1 MILFALGSL
10 LLGIL
15 CGYFLFPPEAVPV
28 MDRLMSYALMLLLL
42 SVGIEVGTNKTVFRK
57 IREYN
62 VRILVIPFGV
72 AVGSIAGGLLLG
84 FFLGMP
90 VNESAAVSSG
100 FGFYSVSAVILRGLG
115 GAQLGTVAFMTNVLR
130 ELMAFLMIPFVA
142 RHFGRYAAVAPSGAT
157 AMDTTL
163 PVIARATD
171 DETALIAV
179 ISGVVL
185 TALVPVLVP
194 LLYNLLY
201 SNTAARRAAV
211 FSHKTGEGKRFSG
224 RGAGSSKKPAQSG
237 RFFVGLEHTVF
248 LDRIDRMW

>member
-84 FFLGMP
+84 FFLVGQSL
-90 VNESAAVSSG
+90 VLG
-100 FGFYSVSAVILRGLG
+100 FF
-115 GAQLGTVAFMTNVLR
+115 
-130 ELMAFLMIPFVA
+130 
-142 RHFGRYAAVAPSGAT
+142 
-157 AMDTTL
+157 
-163 PVIARATD
+163 
-171 DETALIAV
+171 
-179 ISGVVL
+179 
-185 TALVPVLVP
+185 
-194 LLYNLLY
+194 
-201 SNTAARRAAV
+201 
-211 FSHKTGEGKRFSG
+211 GKRIDA
-224 RGAGSSKKPAQSG
+224 RN
-237 RFFVGLEHTVF
+237 FFIGHN
-248 LDRIDRMW
+248 RIPPSN

>member
-100 FGFYSVSAVILRGLG
+100 FGFYSVSAVILR
-115 GAQLGTVAFMTNVLR
+115 

-194 LLYNLLY
+194 LLYNLL
-201 SNTAARRAAV
+201 
-211 FSHKTGEGKRFSG
+211 
-224 RGAGSSKKPAQSG
+224 
-237 RFFVGLEHTVF
+237 
-248 LDRIDRMW
+248 

>member
-1 MILFALGSL
+1 
-10 LLGIL
+10 
-15 CGYFLFPPEAVPV
+15 
-28 MDRLMSYALMLLLL
+28 MLLLL

-194 LLYNLLY
+194 LLYNLL
-201 SNTAARRAAV
+201 
-211 FSHKTGEGKRFSG
+211 
-224 RGAGSSKKPAQSG
+224 
-237 RFFVGLEHTVF
+237 
-248 LDRIDRMW
+248 

>member
-115 GAQLGTVAFMTNVLR
+115 GAQFGTVAFMTNVLR

-194 LLYNLLY
+194 LLYNLL
-201 SNTAARRAAV
+201 
-211 FSHKTGEGKRFSG
+211 
-224 RGAGSSKKPAQSG
+224 
-237 RFFVGLEHTVF
+237 
-248 LDRIDRMW
+248 

>member
-142 RHFGRYAAVAPSGAT
+142 RHFGRYAAGRAVGRDRDGHHPAGDRA
-157 AMDTTL
+157 
-163 PVIARATD
+163 ATD

-194 LLYNLLY
+194 LLYNLL
-201 SNTAARRAAV
+201 
-211 FSHKTGEGKRFSG
+211 
-224 RGAGSSKKPAQSG
+224 
-237 RFFVGLEHTVF
+237 
-248 LDRIDRMW
+248 

>member
-163 PVIARATD
+163 PV
-171 DETALIAV
+171 TALIAV

-194 LLYNLLY
+194 LLYNLL
-201 SNTAARRAAV
+201 
-211 FSHKTGEGKRFSG
+211 
-224 RGAGSSKKPAQSG
+224 
-237 RFFVGLEHTVF
+237 
-248 LDRIDRMW
+248 

>member
-84 FFLGMP
+84 FFLGSLPGGICIFQELFLIFP
-90 VNESAAVSSG
+90 VALLCVGRQNLIRLRYGKTAV
-100 FGFYSVSAVILRGLG
+100 
-115 GAQLGTVAFMTNVLR
+115 
-130 ELMAFLMIPFVA
+130 
-142 RHFGRYAAVAPSGAT
+142 
-157 AMDTTL
+157 
-163 PVIARATD
+163 
-171 DETALIAV
+171 
-179 ISGVVL
+179 
-185 TALVPVLVP
+185 
-194 LLYNLLY
+194 LL
-201 SNTAARRAAV
+201 
-211 FSHKTGEGKRFSG
+211 G
-224 RGAGSSKKPAQSG
+224 RGAQDDITHDVES
-237 RFFVGLEHTVF
+237 
-248 LDRIDRMW
+248 RIQGFRLIVPDITHLKSAF

>member
-179 ISGVVL
+179 ISAWSSRRSCRCSCRSS
-185 TALVPVLVP
+185 TTC
-194 LLYNLLY
+194 
-201 SNTAARRAAV
+201 SNRKTAARRAAV

-224 RGAGSSKKPAQSG
+224 PRCRIIKKTGPIGPVFCRIGAYGFS
-237 RFFVGLEHTVF
+237 
-248 LDRIDRMW
+248 

>member
-1 MILFALGSL
+1 
-10 LLGIL
+10 
-15 CGYFLFPPEAVPV
+15 

-142 RHFGRYAAVAPSGAT
+142 RHFGRYAAVA
-157 AMDTTL
+157 
-163 PVIARATD
+163 RATD

-194 LLYNLLY
+194 LLYTLL
-201 SNTAARRAAV
+201 
-211 FSHKTGEGKRFSG
+211 
-224 RGAGSSKKPAQSG
+224 
-237 RFFVGLEHTVF
+237 
-248 LDRIDRMW
+248 